1 MIRIDDLQVFVHA
14 AQSGSFSAAARQ
26 LDLSPALASTAV
38 QRLEQ
43 ALSVRLFV
51 RSTRRMRLS
60 DEGVRYLPHARSILG
75 AIALG
80 REELDQ
86 GRTEIAGPLRL
97 SVPSDLGRNVL
108 LTWLDAFQQEHPRLS
123 LNLHMSDQTANF
135 FQDQLD
141 AGVRYGRLSD
151 SSLVALPLVPDNRR
165 TLCAAPAYIAR
176 HGAPRSPQELSR
188 HNCLCYVMGEQ
199 THDRWTFHLPTG
211 ISTVTIHGDRVS
223 DDADV
228 VRRWAVAGLGIIYKS
243 RLDVWPDLV
252 SGRLL
257 ELIPPEY
264 GEPTPLQLVAA
275 HRSALTPAVQGLREY
290 LAHCFARMRA
300 EKVPKRSPEHG

>member
-1 MIRIDDLQVFVHA
+1 MIRFDDLQVFVHA
-14 AQSGSFSAAARQ
+14 AQSGNFSATARM
-26 LDLSPALASTAV
+26 LDLSPALVSGAM
-38 QRLEQ
+38 QRLEGE
-43 ALSVRLFV
+43 LGVRLFV

-60 DEGVRYLPHARSILG
+60 DEGERYLPHAQNILG
-75 AIALG
+75 AIASG

-108 LTWLDAFQQEHPRLS
+108 LPWLEDFQQRHPRLS
-123 LNLHMSDQTANF
+123 LNLRMSDQTANF
-135 FQDQLD
+135 FQSQLD

-176 HGAPRSPQELSR
+176 HGAPRTPQELSQ

-199 THDRWTFHLPTG
+199 IYDRWTFHLPAG
-211 ISTVTIHGDRVS
+211 ISTVSIQGDRVS

-257 ELIPPEY
+257 ELIPPAY
-264 GEPTPLQLVAA
+264 GEPTPLQLVTA
-275 HRSALTPAVQGLREY
+275 HRSALTPAVQELREH
-290 LAHCFARMRA
+290 LAHCFTRLRA
-300 EKVPKRSPEHG
+300 ERIPQPNA